1 MRLFRL
7 GILALA
13 FVALGGSAA
22 LGHSTWRIL
31 KDHWSDADERG
42 FGNFVAAIGE
52 TDCSSSESCL
62 RDAANPY
69 RGSDQQFQD
78 IDSDCAKWP
87 YILRAYYA
95 WKNGLPFSYVS
106 SVSGEGKDLRFT
118 KVANRATSRHD
129 IIDSGRGIDGPS
141 AIRAVMGSVFS
152 GTYRTDA
159 GEKGGILSDFYSPT
173 LQPKTIRAGSL
184 IYDVNGH
191 VGIIYKVDEDGRLY
205 YMDAHPDFTV
215 TRSVY

>member
-1 MRLFRL
+1 MRAAFFAAVGVLC
-7 GILALA
+7 LAL
-13 FVALGGSAA
+13 LPSSAQGA
-22 LGHSTWRIL
+22 WRIT
-31 KDHWSDADERG
+31 KDHWTEADEEG
-42 FGNFVAAIGE
+42 FGKFVAAIGE
-52 TDCSSSESCL
+52 TNCSSSESCL
-62 RDAANPY
+62 RNAANPY

-87 YILRAYYA
+87 YLLRAYYA

-106 SVSGEGKDLRFT
+106 SVSGEGQDLRFT
-118 KVANRATSRHD
+118 KTANRATSRHD